1 MWHVWGRKETRAEF
15 WLGNPKER
23 DHVEHMG
30 VSGETNIKWKLKGM
44 NLILVDLCIV
54 DYSVEIPAR
63 CSFVIEF
70 VIPKIFKGST
80 CFERHTAHH
89 QEL

>member
-30 VSGETNIKWKLKGM
+30 VSGGTNIKWQLKGM
-44 NLILVDLCIV
+44 V
-54 DYSVEIPAR
+54 
-63 CSFVIEF
+63 
-70 VIPKIFKGST
+70 GG
-80 CFERHTAHH
+80 
-89 QEL
+89 